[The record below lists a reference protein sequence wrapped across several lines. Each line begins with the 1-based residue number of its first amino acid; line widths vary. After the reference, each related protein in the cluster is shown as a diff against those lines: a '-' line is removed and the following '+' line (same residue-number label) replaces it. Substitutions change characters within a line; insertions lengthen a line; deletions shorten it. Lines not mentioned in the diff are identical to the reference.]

1 MKIKDFIKSF
11 KEEKFIEQICTLSN
25 KLNTQRDF
33 KYYKDFE
40 DILDGV
46 SESILHE
53 HIIEEEFPIPEKFF
67 QKAIK

>member
-11 KEEKFIEQICTLSN
+11 KEEKFIEQISTLSN

-33 KYYKDFE
+33 KYYEDFE

-53 HIIEEEFPIPEKFF
+53 HIIEKKFSIPENFF
-67 QKAIK
+67 KRAIK